1 VLALHARHAIID
13 TRRLKG
19 VRGENGAGK
28 ASTSHLPHTHPMSD
42 VECIRTRRLRSRDV
56 LEAQRSVV
64 TSVAHSSCHHRCHLL
79 PRHHRC
85 HLLPR
90 HHRCHLL
97 PRHHRCHLA
106 CPGCS
111 RRPSWR
117 LLALRRSGHDRRP
130 AIYLERETPFHRSFI
145 ASRVAFSSHHMPPRY
160 MPRAS
165 SARSRSALC
174 VAPRPRPSSVCCA
187 IARSHPPRSR
197 HHHSRHSRHSRRSR
211 QSLQQ
216 TAG

>member
-1 VLALHARHAIID
+1 
-13 TRRLKG
+13 
-19 VRGENGAGK
+19 
-28 ASTSHLPHTHPMSD
+28 MSD

-64 TSVAHSSCHHRCHLL
+64 TSVAHSSC
-79 PRHHRC
+79 
-85 HLLPR
+85 

-211 QSLQQ
+211 HSLQQ